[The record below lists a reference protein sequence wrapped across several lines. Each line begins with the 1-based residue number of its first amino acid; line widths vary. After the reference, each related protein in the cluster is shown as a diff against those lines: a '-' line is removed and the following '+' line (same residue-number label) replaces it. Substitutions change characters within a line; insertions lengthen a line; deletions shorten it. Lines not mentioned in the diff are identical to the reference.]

1 MYHCK
6 QIKVS
11 ACLIRPTNYRGQS
24 RTASTRNQYSA

>member
-11 ACLIRPTNYRGQS
+11 AWLIRPTNYRRS
-24 RTASTRNQYSA
+24 KPYNLN